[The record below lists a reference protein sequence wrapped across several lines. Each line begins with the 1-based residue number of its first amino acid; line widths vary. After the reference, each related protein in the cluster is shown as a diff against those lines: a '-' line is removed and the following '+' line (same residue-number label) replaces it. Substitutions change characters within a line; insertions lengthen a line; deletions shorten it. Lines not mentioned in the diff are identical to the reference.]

1 MLTQHN
7 ATMEAFFETPIVR
20 TGKTDVDRGLNLS
33 IVIILAF
40 ASANVLSTL
49 VSAWRKLPR
58 RRDKTLNRE
67 IYKFLLLSLIAF
79 LVVNGLKYEFR
90 GVREGAYKE
99 ISAAVRKLKTEYQ
112 KKTGR
117 KHIAEMPNG

>member
-1 MLTQHN
+1 
-7 ATMEAFFETPIVR
+7 MEAFFETPIVR
-20 TGKTDVDRGLNLS
+20 TGKADVDHGLNFC
-33 IVIILAF
+33 IVVILVS
-40 ASANVLSTL
+40 ASTSVVSTL

-90 GVREGAYKE
+90 GVRESAYKE

-117 KHIAEMPNG
+117 KHVAEMPNG